1 MRLIQHLI
9 NRKIWQKLLIVVLVL
24 ALPLTAL
31 VVVYLNGHREQA
43 ALISQETDGLDY
55 LEALGPFFEF
65 VPQHRGLASR
75 FLSGDASQKEAI
87 LAHQKKLDRA
97 VQAMDAVD
105 QRLGPRL
112 EVGDRW
118 TKIRTSWLELK
129 TQVFQLPAEESF
141 ARHTH
146 LMANVLALVNHISEK
161 SNLNIDPVV
170 ANNYLLNNI
179 TRQIPVLTEFIGQSR
194 AFCLHLATKKEA
206 TRQEKDQVL
215 ILIGRIQAFRS
226 QSDGVI
232 QSAVNLDSGLAKT
245 VGEKQ
250 QAAAKA
256 LDSFLELITKGI
268 VQGAEN
274 HDTGKAPIKIPPGAV
289 WNESTAAISAYLA
302 EGDASL
308 SAIRANLLARSK
320 EASTSLILL
329 AALFAAVIVV
339 TGALVLVIARGVT
352 RQVNA
357 LVAAFARVGI
367 GDFAARAEVC
377 SGDELGAVALS
388 LNTMLA
394 NLESI
399 ARVAQAMADGDLRAA
414 SAPLS
419 EHDTLGKALQNL
431 LDNLRQT
438 VGKIQSAAAQLAAG
452 SQELRG
458 AAGQVS
464 KGAGNQASSVEQTSA
479 AMEEMAAGIKQN
491 ASNADQTE
499 KIATHVAEDAK
510 KCVQSVQRTA
520 TAMKGIAEKIVIVE
534 EITRKTELLALNASV
549 EAARA
554 GEHGRGF
561 AVVAS
566 EVSKL
571 AEISKQAASE
581 IVQSSAEGKEVAEA
595 TNRMLADLL
604 PRIEKTKD
612 LVQGISAA
620 SGEQSIGAGQVNQ
633 AVQQLDKVVQQNAA
647 AAQQL
652 AATAE
657 SLSSLAEDLQ
667 QTVAVFRLEEDEAEV
682 ELLPRRP
689 VVTQPGRPRLPA
701 PAKRRPGPTGGGRP
715 LLEARENG
723 PPDDPSVR
731 DFKKY

>member
-1 MRLIQHLI
+1 MNAARWFKNLSMVA
-9 NRKIWQKLLIVVLVL
+9 KLLVAFGLLAGLLAVQGWVAISELATMQANTGDIYQKQLVPLGMLSEIDNDLQRIRQTSYKMFTPLPPEQVKAAVEDARKLDKDLLDKSSKFRATIWSEEVKAAFDRFGEEMKKYQDYREGKQYALLLKGDKEQAFQVALEGGPYYEAAYRALQETLQAKQNVALKYYQNSQAVYTEARQLML
-24 ALPLTAL
+24 ALIVGGVLLGMILGVLIAREIATPLKKI
-31 VVVYLNGHREQA
+31 VQ
-43 ALISQETDGLDY
+43 I
-55 LEALGPFFEF
+55 LEEIAQGD
-65 VPQHRGLASR
+65 RSR
-75 FLSGDASQKEAI
+75 
-87 LAHQKKLDRA
+87 RA
-97 VQAMDAVD
+97 VVD
-105 QRLGPRL
+105 RSD
-112 EVGDRW
+112 E
-118 TKIRTSWLELK
+118 
-129 TQVFQLPAEESF
+129 
-141 ARHTH
+141 
-146 LMANVLALVNHISEK
+146 
-161 SNLNIDPVV
+161 
-170 ANNYLLNNI
+170 
-179 TRQIPVLTEFIGQSR
+179 
-194 AFCLHLATKKEA
+194 
-206 TRQEKDQVL
+206 
-215 ILIGRIQAFRS
+215 IGRM
-226 QSDGVI
+226 
-232 QSAVNLDSGLAKT
+232 AVALNKANDSG
-245 VGEKQ
+245 
-250 QAAAKA
+250 AAMA
-256 LDSFLELITKGI
+256 G
-268 VQGAEN
+268 VAE
-274 HDTGKAPIKIPPGAV
+274 
-289 WNESTAAISAYLA
+289 
-302 EGDASL
+302 
-308 SAIRANLLARSK
+308 R
-320 EASTSLILL
+320 
-329 AALFAAVIVV
+329 
-339 TGALVLVIARGVT
+339 IARGDLTVEVARRSDRDRLGT
-352 RQVNA
+352 A
-357 LVAAFARVGI
+357 LEGMLAHFRKTVENIQRVAA
-367 GDFAARAEVC
+367 EV
-377 SGDELGAVALS
+377 
-388 LNTMLA
+388 
-394 NLESI
+394 
-399 ARVAQAMADGDLRAA
+399 
-414 SAPLS
+414 
-419 EHDTLGKALQNL
+419 
-431 LDNLRQT
+431 
-438 VGKIQSAAAQLAAG
+438 AAG
-452 SQELRG
+452 SQQLRD

-464 KGAGNQASSVEQTSA
+464 EGAGNQASSVEQTSA

-520 TAMKGIAEKIVIVE
+520 TAMKGIAEKIVIVG

-633 AVQQLDKVVQQNAA
+633 AVQELDKIVQQNAS

-657 SLSSLAEDLQ
+657 SLSRLAEELQ

-682 ELLPRRP
+682 GLLPRRP
-689 VVTQPGRPRLPA
+689 AMTQPGRPRLPA

>member
-1 MRLIQHLI
+1 MNAARWFK
-9 NRKIWQKLLIVVLVL
+9 NRSTFAKLLVAFGLL
-24 ALPLTAL
+24 AGLL
-31 VVVYLNGHREQA
+31 VVQGWVAVSELATMQA
-43 ALISQETDGLDY
+43 NTEDIYQKQLMPLGMLRDIDNELMLIRLDY
-55 LEALGPFFEF
+55 YRMIAFSKPEEIRAFLE
-65 VPQHRGLASR
+65 HSR
-75 FLSGDASQKEAI
+75 KVFQELIANSDKFAATLESEES
-87 LAHQKKLDRA
+87 RA
-97 VQAMDAVD
+97 VFKRFQEGMEKYHDYMETNLYPDIFKGNTDKAFQA
-105 QRLGPRL
+105 
-112 EVGDRW
+112 
-118 TKIRTSWLELK
+118 
-129 TQVFQLPAEESF
+129 
-141 ARHTH
+141 
-146 LMANVLALVNHISEK
+146 
-161 SNLNIDPVV
+161 
-170 ANNYLLNNI
+170 
-179 TRQIPVLTEFIGQSR
+179 
-194 AFCLHLATKKEA
+194 
-206 TRQEKDQVL
+206 
-215 ILIGRIQAFRS
+215 
-226 QSDGVI
+226 
-232 QSAVNLDSGLAKT
+232 
-245 VGEKQ
+245 
-250 QAAAKA
+250 
-256 LDSFLELITKGI
+256 
-268 VQGAEN
+268 
-274 HDTGKAPIKIPPGAV
+274 
-289 WNESTAAISAYLA
+289 
-302 EGDASL
+302 
-308 SAIRANLLARSK
+308 
-320 EASTSLILL
+320 
-329 AALFAAVIVV
+329 
-339 TGALVLVIARGVT
+339 
-352 RQVNA
+352 A
-357 LVAAFARVGI
+357 LVAASIYESTYKALKETLQDKQDHARKLYENSRDVYLVSRQMMLALIVGGVLLGMVLVMLIAREIATPLKNTVLVLEAVAQGDLSQRATVDRRDEI
-367 GDFAARAEVC
+367 GRM
-377 SGDELGAVALS
+377 AVALNAAIDSQAAMAQVAEHIARGDLTVEVARRSDRDS
-388 LNTMLA
+388 LGTALKEMLA
-394 NLESI
+394 HLRKTVEDI
-399 ARVAQAMADGDLRAA
+399 QRVAA
-414 SAPLS
+414 
-419 EHDTLGKALQNL
+419 E
-431 LDNLRQT
+431 
-438 VGKIQSAAAQLAAG
+438 VAAG
-452 SQELRG
+452 SQQLRG

-464 KGAGNQASSVEQTSA
+464 EGAGNQASSVEQTSA

-491 ASNADQTE
+491 AGNADETE

-657 SLSSLAEDLQ
+657 SLSSLAEELQ

-682 ELLPRRP
+682 GLLPRRL

-701 PAKRRPGPTGGGRP
+701 PAKRRPGPTGGGRL